1 MTSCVRCIGRN
12 RGEVMNRSHV
22 NATSDVCFLFP
33 RLCLLLL
40 VRAEKMIPTPRDQP
54 YSVHESDCQKHFRD
68 LFSISMEWCYY
79 IFSAST
85 HQQPDERRLPL
96 LVSFTVTKSP
106 SHFESLQSFIS
117 LAMCLF
123 IVFFSLFQAIVFIF
137 LGVHEKGVIL
147 PPFIPRIFFAL
158 SPSTVSLT
166 ASVCFSPLLWVKPFL
181 LYPQFL
187 FHLPPNCHFLCSP
200 TSPRPICPSPPVRP
214 SFFLCFSLAVW
225 VCPSP

>member
-1 MTSCVRCIGRN
+1 MTVRWRHVFGVLGGTEVREKSCKCNAWRLLSLSQVVLTFACA
-12 RGEVMNRSHV
+12 RGKNI
-22 NATSDVCFLFP
+22 
-33 RLCLLLL
+33 
-40 VRAEKMIPTPRDQP
+40 IPTPRDQP
-54 YSVHESDCQKHFRD
+54 YSVHENDCQKHFRD
-68 LFSISMEWCYY
+68 LFSISIEWCYY

-117 LAMCLF
+117 LAVCLF

-166 ASVCFSPLLWVKPFL
+166 ASVCFSPLLWANPSRCIPNSSSTSHLTVIFYALPHHRSLYAHL
-181 LYPQFL
+181 LPYVPL
-187 FHLPPNCHFLCSP
+187 
-200 TSPRPICPSPPVRP
+200 
-214 SFFLCFSLAVW
+214 SFSVSL
-225 VCPSP
+225 